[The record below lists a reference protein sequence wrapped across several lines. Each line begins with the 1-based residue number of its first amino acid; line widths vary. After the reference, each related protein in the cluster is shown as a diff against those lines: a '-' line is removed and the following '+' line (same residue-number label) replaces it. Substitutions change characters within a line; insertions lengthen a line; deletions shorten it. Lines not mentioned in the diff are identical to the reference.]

1 MRKGLRDGL
10 LNYLK
15 NNNGWHKKVVLYII
29 ADELGYSPESGARAL
44 RTLAEEGK
52 IKVDYYDGKYAKG
65 LAMYSFDTV
74 TKKPLQKVVIEN
86 GIAKLITYYE

>member
-1 MRKGLRDGL
+1 MRKGITCEKVL
-10 LNYLK
+10 LDFLK
-15 NNNGWHKKVVLYII
+15 QNKGFHKKVSLYTV
-29 ADELGYSPESGARAL
+29 AEDWEAETVGRCL
-44 RTLAEEGK
+44 RTLAEEEK

-74 TKKPLQKVVIEN
+74 AKKPLQKVVIEN